1 MTASTAARPAEALAN
16 DVTSGGASLD
26 GEPPALA
33 WLTMSL
39 GLPRGQAPLGPVGF
53 RSKSPPI
60 GAPYPVAYSATGT
73 VADQPLTPS
82 VALLLRGE
90 PDPPPPPP
98 RQKDD
103 DFIEPERLPPPP
115 RPFRLLSLGG
125 EGQSDGV
132 CNRYD
137 SRARPGSPE
146 PRFRVPKVALATRL
160 DG

>member
-1 MTASTAARPAEALAN
+1 LTASLQLWLVLRCPS
-16 DVTSGGASLD
+16 VSQGAKHRSDLWAFDQKPSDGRSL
-26 GEPPALA
+26 
-33 WLTMSL
+33 
-39 GLPRGQAPLGPVGF
+39 
-53 RSKSPPI
+53 
-60 GAPYPVAYSATGT
+60 PVAYSATGT

-115 RPFRLLSLGG
+115 RPFHLLSLGG
-125 EGQSDGV
+125 EGQSEGV

-146 PRFRVPKVALATRL
+146 PRFRVPEVALATRL

>member
-1 MTASTAARPAEALAN
+1 LTASLQLWHGLRCPS
-16 DVTSGGASLD
+16 VSQGAKHRSDLWAFDRKPSDGRSL
-26 GEPPALA
+26 
-33 WLTMSL
+33 
-39 GLPRGQAPLGPVGF
+39 
-53 RSKSPPI
+53 
-60 GAPYPVAYSATGT
+60 PVAYLATGM

-82 VALLLRGE
+82 VALLSKGA

-103 DFIEPERLPPPP
+103 DFIEPERLPPSLC
-115 RPFRLLSLGG
+115 PFHLLSLGG
-125 EGQSDGV
+125 EGQSKGV

-146 PRFRVPKVALATRL
+146 PHFRAPEVALATRL

>member
-1 MTASTAARPAEALAN
+1 MAYDVPRSPKGPSTARTCGLSIKKPS
-16 DVTSGGASLD
+16 DRRSL
-26 GEPPALA
+26 
-33 WLTMSL
+33 
-39 GLPRGQAPLGPVGF
+39 
-53 RSKSPPI
+53 
-60 GAPYPVAYSATGT
+60 PVAYSATGT